1 MAVGDPGAGSR
12 PAGAE
17 PRGQQR
23 SPRVALVGDSLLD
36 GAAADVRRELT
47 ADGWSVTV
55 DAVVGRG
62 LLNRVPGDDAL
73 DVLRDLDDRHEAPD
87 VLVVELGTNDL
98 TFPAGYEPLVA
109 EVMDHSAAA
118 CIVWVSTQGDWVGR
132 SERLVELNEALRR
145 QAAGRPWVAIADW
158 EPVIG
163 ERPSLHA
170 ADGLHL
176 TPRGYR
182 RFADLIADTV
192 DDHCA
197 ADGEPLRLR
206 RSLAPVGASTWA
218 GPG

>member
-1 MAVGDPGAGSR
+1 
-12 PAGAE
+12 
-17 PRGQQR
+17 
-23 SPRVALVGDSLLD
+23 
-36 GAAADVRRELT
+36 
-47 ADGWSVTV
+47 VTV

-62 LLNRVPGDDAL
+62 LLNDVAGDVAL
-73 DVLRDLDDRHEAPD
+73 DVLRDLDDRFEAPD

-109 EVMDHSAAA
+109 EVMDQSAAG
-118 CIVWVSTQGDWVGR
+118 CIVWVSTQGDWSGR

-145 QAAGRPWVAIADW
+145 QAAGRPWVTIADW
-158 EPVIG
+158 EPVIT
-163 ERPSLHA
+163 EFPSLHA

-192 DDHCA
+192 VDHCT
-197 ADGEPLRLR
+197 ADGDVLRIR
-206 RSLAPVGASTWA
+206 RSVAPVGASSWA